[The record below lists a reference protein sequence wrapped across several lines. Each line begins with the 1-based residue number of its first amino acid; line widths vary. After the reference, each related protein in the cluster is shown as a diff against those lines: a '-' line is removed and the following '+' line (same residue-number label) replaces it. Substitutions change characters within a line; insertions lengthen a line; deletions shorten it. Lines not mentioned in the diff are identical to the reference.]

1 MTDYQMLAAS
11 AAADDAV
18 LKKAQAE
25 FDKLTGPE
33 TKF

>member
-11 AAADDAV
+11 VAADDAA
-18 LKKAQAE
+18 LGKAQAE

-33 TKF
+33 IKF